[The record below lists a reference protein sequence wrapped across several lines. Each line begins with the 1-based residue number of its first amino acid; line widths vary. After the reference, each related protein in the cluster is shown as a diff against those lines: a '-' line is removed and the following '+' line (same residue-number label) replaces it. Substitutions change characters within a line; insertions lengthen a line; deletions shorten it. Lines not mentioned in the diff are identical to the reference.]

1 MCKHVQESE
10 SPCWSTLDS
19 ILQRLKILHSIF
31 QPAALIC
38 QRTTAPWLLAWVSPG
53 YRRMRQNRQKLSK
66 IQSHDG
72 CNKSNGTGSPTL
84 SSCSNPWH
92 LATSA
97 AAFSFFG
104 AATGGTAASPTSG
117 AEKTWFVCVLGV
129 SGVPLPILVASSLY
143 LVFTLKR
150 LQTVIRLIRPACYFS
165 ASGCFGVL
173 AKCPGFGIFRQTQHF
188 GLQKKK
194 DSNINTA
201 KLPLV
206 RVVIAQM
213 ALPCAPNMVHK

>member
-1 MCKHVQESE
+1 MCKPAGIIMVVYSRYHL
-10 SPCWSTLDS
+10 PKIKD
-19 ILQRLKILHSIF
+19 ILRSCILFFNQQLWFVKEPQRLGFWLGFCLAIAECHKMGQNSPNFKVKI
-31 QPAALIC
+31 AAIRARVL
-38 QRTTAPWLLAWVSPG
+38 RW
-53 YRRMRQNRQKLSK
+53 
-66 IQSHDG
+66 
-72 CNKSNGTGSPTL
+72 
-84 SSCSNPWH
+84 SCPNPWH

-97 AAFSFFG
+97 PAFSFFG

-150 LQTVIRLIRPACYFS
+150 LQTVIRLIKPACYFS

-173 AKCPGFGIFRQTQHF
+173 ARCPGFGIFRQTQHF

-194 DSNINTA
+194 DSNCTKIILF
-201 KLPLV
+201 KYL
-206 RVVIAQM
+206 
-213 ALPCAPNMVHK
+213 